1 MDSMKR
7 IFWVSLMLV
16 TCHWELMAQPSND
29 QCNSPII
36 IGDVTKFC
44 SQVGEYTNV
53 NATPSGYGS
62 ATCWT
67 STGRDVW
74 FRFRAFFT
82 DVSIT
87 VIGTNVGGTRGG
99 TLARPMVAL
108 YQGICNGTISE
119 LECGADTGGNG
130 IVNIYQG
137 GLVVGSDYFI
147 RIDGI
152 NNAMGTFQI
161 CINNFNP
168 PAKAEQDCPR
178 STVLCDKSPFV
189 VPNLT
194 GSGLLIDEA
203 TNSCLDDN
211 TSTNSESSSVWYS
224 WVAANNGTLTFT
236 LKPLNPS
243 DDIDFALY
251 ELPNGIHNCA
261 DKITLR
267 CNATA
272 PPCAGPTGLNFTD
285 TDISEDLNC
294 NSGENGYCKFI
305 DMEQGKTYT
314 LIVNN
319 FTNTGIGFSI
329 EWGGTGEFLGPI
341 ANFGINPPSG
351 LKCETDFM
359 VSDSSTINQGT
370 IIRWDWNFGKDA
382 VPQTAT
388 GKGPHAVRY
397 LSVGEKYITL
407 TIETST
413 GCKITDIRR
422 LVAEPC
428 CEDLPTLGIR
438 VDSTRDLSCFGSQDG
453 MIAVSGFQ
461 GSPFEEVLGGVL
473 SQYYLFSLDGQE
485 FSPTNRFVNLAAGQ
499 HVLIVQDRK
508 GCTDTLTIVIK
519 EPPQVIP
526 EAGPDLSI
534 ELGDIIDLDA
544 SVVPGGVYQY
554 LWYRGDSIDCRLC
567 QNTKA
572 LPFND
577 GFYSLQVVN
586 ANGCLGV
593 DSFFVRVRK
602 NYEIYPPNV
611 FSPNGDNINDLFYVH
626 GSKSLLQIDEMLI
639 FDRWGNLL
647 YVGKNL
653 APANPTQGWDGQ
665 SKGEKCL
672 PGVYVYQIKGRF
684 LDGHVKTISGDI
696 TLLR

>member
-1 MDSMKR
+1 MKQ
-7 IFWVSLMLV
+7 FLTMLMWCAV
-16 TCHWELMAQPSND
+16 FTANLMAQPGND
-29 QCNSPII
+29 NCNSPVI

-44 SQVGEYTNV
+44 SQVGEYTNI
-53 NATPSGYGS
+53 NATASGYGS

-108 YQGICNGTISE
+108 YHGICSGTISE
-119 LECGADTGGNG
+119 LECGFDSGSNG
-130 IVNIYQG
+130 IVSIYQG
-137 GLVVGSDYFI
+137 GLVVGADYFI
-147 RIDGI
+147 RIDGL
-152 NNAMGTFQI
+152 NNNTGTFQL

-194 GSGLLIDEA
+194 GSGLLPDEA

-211 TSTNSESSSVWYS
+211 ATTNSESSSVWYS
-224 WVAANNGTLTFT
+224 WIAANNGSLTFT

-251 ELPNGIHNCA
+251 ELPNGIHNCTG
-261 DKITLR
+261 KITLR

-285 TDISEDLNC
+285 TDISENLNC
-294 NSGENGYCKFI
+294 NSGENGFCKFI
-305 DMEQGKTYT
+305 DMEQGKAYT
-314 LIVNN
+314 LIINN

-329 EWGGTGEFLGPI
+329 EWGGTGEFLGPN
-341 ANFGINPPSG
+341 ANFGIEPSSG
-351 LKCETDFM
+351 LKCETDFK
-359 VSDSSTINQGT
+359 VTDSSTISQGT

-388 GKGPHAVRY
+388 GRGPHSVRY

-422 LVAEPC
+422 LIAEPC
-428 CEDLPTLGIR
+428 CEDLPTLELVIDSIR
-438 VDSTRDLSCFGSQDG
+438 NLRCFGSRDG
-453 MIAVSGFQ
+453 MIAVSGLQ
-461 GSPFEEVLGGVL
+461 GSPFEEVIGGVAT
-473 SQYYLFSLDGQE
+473 QYYLYSLDGQD
-485 FSPTNRFVNLAAGQ
+485 FSNSNQFRNLSAGKHFV
-499 HVLIVQDRK
+499 IIQDRK
-508 GCTDTLTIVIK
+508 GCTDTMEVEIN
-519 EPPQVIP
+519 EPPQVVA
-526 EAGPDLSI
+526 EAGPDMEI
-534 ELGDIIDLDA
+534 ELGDPLDLA
-544 SVVPGGVYQY
+544 ATALPGGFYDY
-554 LWYRGDSIDCRLC
+554 LWYRGDSIECKGC
-567 QNTKA
+567 QNTSA

-577 GFYSLQVVN
+577 GYYAIRVTNS
-586 ANGCLGV
+586 NGCTGI
-593 DSFFVRVRK
+593 DSLFVRVRK

-611 FSPNGDNINDLFYVH
+611 FTPNGDNINDIFYVH
-626 GSKSLLQIDEMLI
+626 GSKSLVNIDEFLI

-647 YVGKNL
+647 YRGTDIIPKVQ
-653 APANPTQGWDGQ
+653 TQGWNGQ
-665 SKGEKCL
+665 AGDQKCL
-672 PGVYVYQIKGRF
+672 PGVYVYHIKGRF
-684 LDGHVKTISGDI
+684 LDGFVKAISGDI